1 MRRRSFSLAGKRQNP
16 SEISWRRNLAVLS
29 GVQVISTLGFGL
41 IFPFLPL
48 YVRDLGVSTGGSLAF
63 WAGLAFSAQAFTMVI
78 ASPIWGAVADR
89 SGRKLML
96 ERATLGGAVIVAAMG
111 FVQNAE
117 QLVILRALQGATTG
131 VIAANNALV
140 AAQTPKE
147 HSGFALGVINM
158 ARWVGVAGGPLVGGV
173 IGEIFGFRESFWIT
187 GALLGVAGI
196 GVVLW
201 VEEDFHP
208 VQASERPG
216 FWAGY
221 RRIFTAQG
229 MRGLYGLAFLRSL
242 GATVIVPILALFVL
256 ALNQGHEAGSV
267 AMTGV
272 IIGAS
277 AVTSAVSAIY
287 LGRLGDRIGH
297 ERILLGSAMLAAL
310 LFVPQ
315 AFVTSGWQLAIWQ
328 ALSGIA
334 VGGLVPSVSALMNL
348 YVPAGNQGATY
359 GLDNSVQA
367 SARVVAPMIAAA
379 LAAWIGYRGVFVG
392 AAAIY
397 AVAAGVALLVTRRTP
412 VLSPTPPQPGTDL
425 RT

>member
-1 MRRRSFSLAGKRQNP
+1 MTRPL
-16 SEISWRRNLAVLS
+16 SWRRNLAVLS
-29 GVQVISTLGFGL
+29 VVQVISTLGFGL

-48 YVRDLGVSTGGSLAF
+48 YVRDLGVSTAGSLEF
-63 WAGLAFSAQAFTMVI
+63 WAGLAFSAQAFTMMI
-78 ASPIWGAVADR
+78 ASPIWGTVADR

-96 ERATLGGAVIVAAMG
+96 ERATLGGAIIVGAMG

-173 IGEIFGFRESFWIT
+173 IGELFGFRESFWIT

-196 GVVLW
+196 AVVLW
-201 VEEDFHP
+201 VQEDFQP
-208 VQASERPG
+208 VAKAQRPG
-216 FWAGY
+216 FWASY
-221 RRIFTAQG
+221 HAIFTAQG
-229 MRGLYGLAFLRSL
+229 MRGLYSLAFLRSL
-242 GATVIVPILALFVL
+242 GATVTVPILALFVL
-256 ALNQGHEAGSV
+256 TLNQGEERGSV

-272 IIGAS
+272 IIGA
-277 AVTSAVSAIY
+277 AAFTSAVSAVY

-297 ERILLGSAMLAAL
+297 ERVLLGSAVLAAL
-310 LFVPQ
+310 LFIPQ
-315 AFVTSGWQLAIWQ
+315 VFVTNAWQLAFWQ
-328 ALSGIA
+328 AVSGIA
-334 VGGLVPSVSALMNL
+334 VGGLVPSVSALMNI
-348 YVPAGNQGATY
+348 YAPAGNQGATY

-367 SARVVAPMIAAA
+367 AARVVAPMIAAA
-379 LAAWIGYRGVFVG
+379 LAAWVGYRSVFVG

-397 AVAAGVALLVTRRTP
+397 MVAAAVALAVTRHSVGGFARAN
-412 VLSPTPPQPGTDL
+412 
-425 RT
+425 

>member
-1 MRRRSFSLAGKRQNP
+1 MTRT
-16 SEISWRRNLAVLS
+16 ISWQRNLAVLS
-29 GVQVISTLGFGL
+29 VVQVISTLGFGL

-48 YVRDLGVSTGGSLAF
+48 YVRELGVSTGGSLEF
-63 WAGLAFSAQAFTMVI
+63 WAGLVFSAQAFTMMI
-78 ASPIWGAVADR
+78 ASPIWGTVADR

-96 ERATLGGAVIVAAMG
+96 ERATLGGAVIIAAMG

-173 IGEIFGFRESFWIT
+173 IGELFGFRESFWIT
-187 GALLGVAGI
+187 GALLGLAGL
-196 GVVLW
+196 GVVFW
-201 VEEDFHP
+201 VQEDFHP
-208 VQASERPG
+208 VAKAQRPG
-216 FWAGY
+216 FWASY

-242 GATVIVPILALFVL
+242 GATVTVPILALFVL
-256 ALNQGHEAGSV
+256 ALNQGVEGGSV
-267 AMTGV
+267 ALTGL

-277 AVTSAVSAIY
+277 AFTSAVSAVY
-287 LGRLGDRIGH
+287 LGRLGDHFGH
-297 ERILLGSAMLAAL
+297 ARVLLGSALLSAL
-310 LFVPQ
+310 LFIPQ
-315 AFVTSGWQLAIWQ
+315 VFVTSPWQLVFWQ
-328 ALSGIA
+328 ALSGVA
-334 VGGLVPSVSALMNL
+334 VGGLVPSVAALMNL
-348 YVPAGNQGATY
+348 YAPAGNQGATY

-367 SARVVAPMIAAA
+367 AARVVAPMMAAAIAA
-379 LAAWIGYRGVFVG
+379 WVGYRGVFVG

-397 AVAAGVALLVTRRTP
+397 AVAAGVALLVTRNSLRTP
-412 VLSPTPPQPGTDL
+412 PGVPTS
-425 RT
+425 